1 MIKTSDLKK
10 ICDEGWKFR
19 ICSYEKGNSV
29 KGRIFPD
36 EYEIRIYK
44 KRIENNED
52 YYLTI
57 CHEIFHVLDEN
68 LSEKEVE
75 SNAYVLKERFPKKL
89 EYIINLFDIP
99 PYKNII

>member
-29 KGRIFPD
+29 KERIFPD

-44 KRIENNED
+44 KELRTMK
-52 YYLTI
+52 TI
-57 CHEIFHVLDEN
+57 I
-68 LSEKEVE
+68 
-75 SNAYVLKERFPKKL
+75 
-89 EYIINLFDIP
+89 
-99 PYKNII
+99 